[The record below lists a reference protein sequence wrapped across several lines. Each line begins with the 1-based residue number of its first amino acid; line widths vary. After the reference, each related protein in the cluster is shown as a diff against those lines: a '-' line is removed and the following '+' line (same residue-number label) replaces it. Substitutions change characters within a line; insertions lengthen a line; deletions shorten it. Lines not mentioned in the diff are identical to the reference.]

1 MRVVGRRAGVTACA
15 ALVLAGTVLAAC
27 GNASTN
33 LSTTGNTQGVYPH
46 RIVVGGLA
54 SITGPLPA
62 DFAPAI
68 AGAQAYFD
76 WVNANGGVNGRK
88 IVLAYKLDDGSD
100 PSEDATQART
110 LVEQNH
116 VFAVVPVATP
126 EFSGGP
132 FLSQHDVP
140 TFGLDV
146 NTNADWAGPSMFGNT
161 GSYTAFESAQLQAA
175 YLAELHHVKA
185 AALIAYNISQSSE
198 GCQGVANAFRQYG
211 VRIVFEDLAVPVPA
225 FDLSAD
231 VARMKSLGVDMVAS
245 CLDLSGDILLAH
257 TMQQDGMTKVVQYW
271 FDGYD
276 QSALKTYASA
286 MQGVYFM
293 LQHVPFEVTQLYPGR
308 YPAMDRFEAALAR
321 YAPGN
326 PPSEAALAGWTSAD
340 LFVTGLRMIGRDVT
354 RTRLVAA
361 INSLTLYTAHG
372 LVSPIDWRTDHTGV
386 STIYNCSVFVQVRG
400 HEFVPVYGT
409 PPSVFS
415 CFPVPNPAHGPI
427 RRVIPLPPGVPPL
440 TAPGGGGG

>member
-33 LSTTGNTQGVYPH
+33 LSTAGNTQGVYPH

-76 WVNANGGVNGRK
+76 WVNANGGVSGRK
-88 IVLAYKLDDGSD
+88 IDFAYKLDDGSD

-110 LVEQNH
+110 LVEQDH

-132 FLSQHDVP
+132 FLAQHDVP
-140 TFGLDV
+140 TFGLQV

-175 YLAELHHVKA
+175 FLAQLHHVKA

-211 VRIVFEDLAVPVPA
+211 IRVVFEDLAVPVPA

-276 QSALKTYASA
+276 QSALKTYAPA

-293 LQHVPFEVTQLYPGR
+293 LQHVPFEVTQRYPGR

-372 LVSPIDWRTDHTGV
+372 LVAPINWRTDHTGV

-427 RRVIPLPPGVPPL
+427 HRVIPMPPGVPPL
-440 TAPGGGGG
+440 MAPGGGGG

>member
-1 MRVVGRRAGVTACA
+1 MVT
-15 ALVLAGTVLAAC
+15 
-27 GNASTN
+27 
-33 LSTTGNTQGVYPH
+33 
-46 RIVVGGLA
+46 
-54 SITGPLPA
+54 
-62 DFAPAI
+62 
-68 AGAQAYFD
+68 
-76 WVNANGGVNGRK
+76 
-88 IVLAYKLDDGSD
+88 
-100 PSEDATQART
+100 
-110 LVEQNH
+110 
-116 VFAVVPVATP
+116 
-126 EFSGGP
+126 
-132 FLSQHDVP
+132 
-140 TFGLDV
+140 
-146 NTNADWAGPSMFGNT
+146 
-161 GSYTAFESAQLQAA
+161 
-175 YLAELHHVKA
+175 
-185 AALIAYNISQSSE
+185 
-198 GCQGVANAFRQYG
+198 
-211 VRIVFEDLAVPVPA
+211 
-225 FDLSAD
+225 
-231 VARMKSLGVDMVAS
+231 S

-308 YPAMDRFEAALAR
+308 YPGMDRFEAALAR

-372 LVSPIDWRTDHTGV
+372 LVAPINWRTDHTGV

-427 RRVIPLPPGVPPL
+427 HRVIPMPPGVPPL

>member
-1 MRVVGRRAGVTACA
+1 
-15 ALVLAGTVLAAC
+15 VLAGTVLAAC

-293 LQHVPFEVTQLYPGR
+293 LQHVPFEVTQRYPGR

>member
-1 MRVVGRRAGVTACA
+1 MRVVGRRSGVTACA
-15 ALVLAGTVLAAC
+15 ALLLAGTVLAAC

-33 LSTTGNTQGVYPH
+33 LSTAGNTQGVYPH

-76 WVNANGGVNGRK
+76 WVNANGGVSGRK
-88 IVLAYKLDDGSD
+88 IDFAYKLDDGSD

-276 QSALKTYASA
+276 QSALKTYAPA

-427 RRVIPLPPGVPPL
+427 HRVIPMPPGVPPL

>member
-1 MRVVGRRAGVTACA
+1 MGVVRRRSGVTACV
-15 ALVLAGTVLAAC
+15 ALALAGTVLSAC
-27 GNASTN
+27 GNASTSV
-33 LSTTGNTQGVYPH
+33 STSGNTEGVYPH
-46 RIVVGGLA
+46 RIVVGGLS

-76 WVNANGGVNGRK
+76 WVNAHGGVNGRR
-88 IVLAYKLDDGSD
+88 IDLAYRLDDQSD
-100 PSEDATQART
+100 PSVDATQART
-110 LVEQNH
+110 LVEQDH

-126 EFSGGP
+126 SFSGGP

-140 TFGLDV
+140 TFGLNV
-146 NTNADWAGPSMFGNT
+146 NPNSDWAGPSMYGNT
-161 GSYTAFESAQLQAA
+161 GSYTAFSSAQLQAA
-175 YLAELHHVKA
+175 YLAEQHHVRA

-211 VRIVFEDLAVPVPA
+211 IRIAFEDLAVPVPA
-225 FDLSAD
+225 FDLNAD
-231 VARMKSLGVDMVAS
+231 VTRMKSAGVDMVTS
-245 CLDLSGDILLAH
+245 CLDLTGDILLSH
-257 TMQQDGMTKVVQYW
+257 TMQQDGMTGVTQYW

-276 QSALKTYASA
+276 DAALKAYAPA

-308 YPAMDRFEAALAR
+308 YPGMDRFEAALKR
-321 YAPGN
+321 YAPAN

-340 LFVTGLRMIGRDVT
+340 LFVTGLRAIGRDVT

-361 INSLTLYTAHG
+361 INKLTLYTAHG
-372 LVSPIDWRTDHTGV
+372 LVAPIDWLSDHTGV

-400 HEFVPVYGT
+400 HRFVPVFGT

-427 RRVIPLPPGVPPL
+427 EKVVPLPPGVPPFV
-440 TAPGGGGG
+440 APGGGGG

>member
-15 ALVLAGTVLAAC
+15 ALLLAGTVLAAC

-33 LSTTGNTQGVYPH
+33 LSTAGNTQGVYPH

-110 LVEQNH
+110 LVEQDH

-132 FLSQHDVP
+132 FLAQHDVP
-140 TFGLDV
+140 TFGLQV

-293 LQHVPFEVTQLYPGR
+293 LQHAPFEVTQRYPGR
-308 YPAMDRFEAALAR
+308 YPSMDRFEAALAR

-427 RRVIPLPPGVPPL
+427 HRVIPMPPGVPPL

>member
-1 MRVVGRRAGVTACA
+1 
-15 ALVLAGTVLAAC
+15 VLAGTVLAAC

-276 QSALKTYASA
+276 QSALKTYAPA

>member
-1 MRVVGRRAGVTACA
+1 MRVVGRRAGLAGCA

-27 GNASTN
+27 GNAATTVST
-33 LSTTGNTQGVYPH
+33 SGNTQGVYPN
-46 RIVVGGLA
+46 RIVVGGLS

-76 WVNANGGVNGRK
+76 LVNADGGVNGRK
-88 IVLAYKLDDGSD
+88 IDFAYRLDDQSD
-100 PSEDATQART
+100 PSLDASQART
-110 LVEQNH
+110 LVQQDH

-126 EFSGGP
+126 SFSGGP

-140 TFGLDV
+140 TFGLNV
-146 NTNADWAGPSMFGNT
+146 NPNVDWAGPSMYGNT
-161 GSYTAFESAQLQAA
+161 GSYTAFTSAQLQAA
-175 YLAELHHVKA
+175 YLAEQHDVRA
-185 AALIAYNISQSSE
+185 AALIAYNISQSRQ
-198 GCQGVANAFRQYG
+198 GCQGVANAFHQYG
-211 VRIVFEDLAVPVPA
+211 IRIAFEDLAVPVPA
-225 FDLSAD
+225 FDLQAD
-231 VARMKSLGVDMVAS
+231 VTRMKSLRVDMVTS
-245 CLDLSGDILLAH
+245 CLDLTGDILLSH
-257 TMQQDGMTKVVQYW
+257 TMQQDGMTGVTQYW

-276 QSALKTYASA
+276 VSALKTYASA

-293 LQHVPFEVTQLYPGR
+293 LQHVPFEVTQLYPRR
-308 YPAMDRFEAALAR
+308 YPSMDRFEAALKR

-340 LFVTGLRMIGRDVT
+340 LFVTGLRAIGRDVT

-361 INSLTLYTAHG
+361 INKMTLYTAHG

-386 STIYNCSVFVQVRG
+386 STIYNCSVFVQVQGNR
-400 HEFVPVYGT
+400 FVPVYTT

-427 RRVIPLPPGVPPL
+427 RKVVPLPPGVPPL
-440 TAPGGGGG
+440 TVPGGGGG

>member
-1 MRVVGRRAGVTACA
+1 MRVVRRRAGIIACA

-27 GNASTN
+27 GNASTSV
-33 LSTTGNTQGVYPH
+33 STSGNTEGVYPH

-76 WVNANGGVNGRK
+76 WVNAGGGVNGRR
-88 IVLAYKLDDGSD
+88 IDFAHKLDDQSD
-100 PSEDATQART
+100 PSTDASQART
-110 LVEQNH
+110 LIEQDH

-126 EFSGGP
+126 SFSGGP
-132 FLSQHDVP
+132 FLSENDVP

-146 NTNADWAGPSMFGNT
+146 NTNADWAGPSMYGNT
-161 GSYTAFESAQLQAA
+161 GSYTAFTSAQLQAA
-175 YLAELHHVKA
+175 YLAELHHIRA

-198 GCQGVANAFRQYG
+198 GCRGVANAFHQYG
-211 VRIVFEDLAVPVPA
+211 VHIAFEDLAVPVPA
-225 FDLSAD
+225 FDLHAD
-231 VARMKSLGVDMVAS
+231 VARMKSAGVDIVTS
-245 CLDLSGDILLAH
+245 CLDVSGDILLSQ
-257 TMQQDGMTKVVQYW
+257 TMQQDGMTGVIQYW

-276 QSALKTYASA
+276 ESALKTDAA
-286 MQGVYFM
+286 WMQGVYFM
-293 LQHVPFEVTQLYPGR
+293 LQHLPFEVTQLYPGR
-308 YPAMDRFEAALAR
+308 YPSMDRFEWALRR
-321 YAPGN
+321 YVPGN

-340 LFVTGLRMIGRDVT
+340 LFVTGLRAIGRDVT

-361 INSLTLYTAHG
+361 INKLTLYTAHG
-372 LVSPIDWRTDHTGV
+372 LVSPINWRTDHTGV

-400 HEFVPVYGT
+400 HDFVPVYGT

-427 RRVIPLPPGVPPL
+427 EKVVPLPPGVPRQ
-440 TAPGGGGG
+440 AEPGGGGG

>member
-276 QSALKTYASA
+276 QSALKTYAPA

>member
-15 ALVLAGTVLAAC
+15 ALLLAGTVLAAC

-110 LVEQNH
+110 LVEQDH

-132 FLSQHDVP
+132 FLAQHDVP
-140 TFGLDV
+140 TFGLQV

-308 YPAMDRFEAALAR
+308 YPGMDRFEAALAR

-340 LFVTGLRMIGRDVT
+340 LFVTWLRMIGRDVT

-372 LVSPIDWRTDHTGV
+372 LVAPINWRTDHTGV

>member
-15 ALVLAGTVLAAC
+15 ALLLAGTVLAAC

-33 LSTTGNTQGVYPH
+33 LSTAGNTQGVYPH

-76 WVNANGGVNGRK
+76 WVNANGGVSGRK
-88 IVLAYKLDDGSD
+88 IDFAYKLDDGSD

-110 LVEQNH
+110 LVEQDH

-132 FLSQHDVP
+132 FLAQHDVP
-140 TFGLDV
+140 TFGLQV

-175 YLAELHHVKA
+175 FLAQLHHVKA

-211 VRIVFEDLAVPVPA
+211 IRVVFEDLAVPVPA

-231 VARMKSLGVDMVAS
+231 VTRMKSLGVDMVTS

-293 LQHVPFEVTQLYPGR
+293 LQHAPFEVTQRYPGR
-308 YPAMDRFEAALAR
+308 YPSMDRFEAALAR

-354 RTRLVAA
+354 RTRLVVA

-372 LVSPIDWRTDHTGV
+372 LVAPINWRTDHTGV

-400 HEFVPVYGT
+400 HEFVPIYGT

-427 RRVIPLPPGVPPL
+427 HRVIPMPPGVPPL
-440 TAPGGGGG
+440 MAPGGGGG

>member
-15 ALVLAGTVLAAC
+15 ALLLAGTVLAAC

-33 LSTTGNTQGVYPH
+33 LSTAGNTQGVYPH

-88 IVLAYKLDDGSD
+88 IVFAYKLDDGSD

-110 LVEQNH
+110 LVEQDH

-132 FLSQHDVP
+132 FLAQHDVP
-140 TFGLDV
+140 TFGLQV

-276 QSALKTYASA
+276 QSALKTYAPA

>member
-276 QSALKTYASA
+276 QSALKTYAPA

-293 LQHVPFEVTQLYPGR
+293 LQHVPFEVTQRYPGR

-427 RRVIPLPPGVPPL
+427 HRVIPLPPGVPPL

>member
-276 QSALKTYASA
+276 QSALKTYAPA

-372 LVSPIDWRTDHTGV
+372 LVAPINWRTDHTGV